1 MTAADAFKLHVT
13 GSLHFGR
20 AAARGKIVP
29 ERPWKR
35 ETKTMPIVSAESLI
49 RFAYQL
55 LIAVNAPPQKADL
68 VARSLVAANLRAVDS
83 HGLQLL
89 PYYLEQIQFGNI
101 KVNAEGHIASEHGAC
116 LVYDGEFGIGQWI
129 SGICCDHAL
138 RLAREHGLGVVV
150 ARESNHFGAAA
161 FWAQKL
167 SSSGCIGIV
176 MCNATPLVAP
186 WQGKEPRFGTNPI
199 CMSLPGSNT
208 WLLDM
213 ATTTVAL
220 GKILNA
226 QNHGRAAIPEGW
238 AMDSEGVPTTDTQT
252 ALTGLLMPLGGY
264 KGSGLA
270 MMAEILCAVLS
281 GGAMSTQLGGI
292 RVKGQPMRTSQFFL
306 AIDVARFMP
315 LADFERRMQDLV
327 AMVKSAKTARGYDEV
342 LVAGDPEWRAEQ
354 SRRIEGI
361 PLSDGVWKSLSDAA
375 QQLGVALPETLVQSG

>member
-1 MTAADAFKLHVT
+1 
-13 GSLHFGR
+13 
-20 AAARGKIVP
+20 
-29 ERPWKR
+29 
-35 ETKTMPIVSAESLI
+35 MPTLSSEALI
-49 RFAYQL
+49 QFSYQL
-55 LIAVNAPPQKADL
+55 LVAAGVPHEKADL
-68 VARSLVAANLRAVDS
+68 VSRSLVAANLRGVDS

-89 PYYLEQIQFGNI
+89 SYYLEQIQMGNI
-101 KVNAEGHIASEHGAC
+101 KPEADGRVASENGAC

-129 SGICCDHAL
+129 SALCCQHAI
-138 RLAREHGLGVVV
+138 RLAQLHGLGVVV

-161 FWAQKL
+161 FWAQRM
-167 SSSGCIGIV
+167 SAAGCIGIV
-176 MCNATPLVAP
+176 MCNASPLVAP

-199 CMSLPGSNT
+199 CMSVPGTNT

-226 QNHGRAAIPEGW
+226 QNHGRATIPEGW
-238 AMDSEGVPTTDTQT
+238 AMDSEGVPTTNTET
-252 ALTGLLMPLGGY
+252 ALAGLLMPLGGY

-315 LADFERRMQDLV
+315 LTEFERRMQTLV
-327 AMVKSAKTARGYDEV
+327 AMVKSSQTARGYSEV
-342 LVAGDPEWRAEQ
+342 LVAGDPEWRAEE
-354 SRRIEGI
+354 RRRKEGI
-361 PLSDGVWKSLSDAA
+361 PLSDGVWNALAAAA
-375 QQLGVALPETLVQSG
+375 QQLSVSIPADVRSA